1 MDPNRM
7 DRRAH
12 CAIWPATGFYASF
25 VLLALAG
32 PPSAAALTP
41 VGGDIT
47 TSTTWDVAGSPYQVI
62 SDVVVRN
69 GATLTIAPGV
79 SVRLQGNR
87 SLYVDRDCFLVA
99 VGTPDSL
106 ITFARDEI
114 GRWGVV
120 ASDHGTMT
128 FRHCYLEWGGF
139 GLFPVVYRGTISH
152 LFGTTTVEDCVI
164 DNPIDGCEFE
174 GGTVFFRR
182 NLVQYSFDQGYVG
195 FEHADQFIEDNRMEH
210 SGDDAFDITE
220 VGFPGNEFLFRNNIA
235 IDSGDD
241 ALDIDNWGFAEVSNF
256 EAYGVGDKGVNVS
269 SSSKSVV
276 AHNCI
281 MVDVHDPVN
290 LDAAAYIATRR
301 GNLTVRNSVAY
312 NCDRGFA
319 STRIE
324 PPFDGGDLFIQN
336 CITWNTLEPV
346 FVDSVSTL
354 TIFHSIL
361 DTPEPYTE
369 GGSFNNLNIDPQFL
383 NPGANDFRLAYN
395 SPAID
400 AAFFDTAPQ
409 FDIRGLPRMDHPGV
423 PNTGCCIPFDYY
435 DIGAHEF
442 DPAAQNGVS
451 WTPVPSL
458 DRMLLRA
465 FPSPASGPVGIDFE
479 LPAAVLVDLGVY
491 DVAGRR
497 VRTLHAGPM
506 TAGPH
511 RLAWDGLTSG
521 KSGSG
526 IYFIRL
532 KAGGEER
539 VEKVVRLK

>member
-1 MDPNRM
+1 MDPIRM
-7 DRRAH
+7 DRRRH
-12 CAIWPATGFYASF
+12 CVIWPAPGLFASLVIF
-25 VLLALAG
+25 ALAG
-32 PPSAAALTP
+32 PPPVAAVTP
-41 VGGDIT
+41 VGGDID
-47 TSTTWDVAGSPYQVI
+47 TSSTWDIAGSPYQVT

-87 SLYVDRDCFLVA
+87 SIYVDQECTLVA
-99 VGTPDSL
+99 VGTPDSN
-106 ITFARDEI
+106 ITFLRDEI

-120 ASDHGTMT
+120 ASDRGTMT
-128 FRHCYLEWGGF
+128 FRYCHVEWGNI
-139 GLFPVVYRGTISH
+139 GLFGATHSGMISH
-152 LFGTTTVEDCVI
+152 IFGTTTIEDCVLESPV
-164 DNPIDGCEFE
+164 NGTEFE

-182 NLVQYSFDQGYVG
+182 NVLQNAVGWGYG
-195 FEHADQFIEDNRMEH
+195 SFEHCIQVVEDNRMEH
-210 SGDDAFDITE
+210 IGTDAFDITLVTASE
-220 VGFPGNEFLFRNNIA
+220 IVFRNNIA
-235 IDSGDD
+235 IDIGDD
-241 ALDIDNWGFAEVSNF
+241 ALDIDDWIFGTISNF

-269 SSSKSVV
+269 RSSVSVV
-276 AHNCI
+276 AENCI
-281 MVDVHDPVN
+281 MVDVRDPVN
-290 LDAAAYIATRR
+290 GGAMAYAATRR
-301 GNLTVRNSVAY
+301 ANLTVRNSVAY
-312 NCDRGFA
+312 NCDIGFA
-319 STRIE
+319 STRLSKE
-324 PPFDGGDLFIQN
+324 WDGGDLFVQN
-336 CITWNTLEPV
+336 CITWNTEVPA
-346 FVDSVSTL
+346 FVDSASTL
-354 TIFHSIL
+354 TIFYSIL

-369 GGSFNNLNIDPQFL
+369 GKSFNNLNVDPQFL

-400 AAFFDTAPQ
+400 AAFFDGAPE
-409 FDIRGLPRMDHPGV
+409 FDIRGLPRVDHPGV
-423 PNTGCCIPFDYY
+423 PNTGCCFIFNYY

-451 WTPVPSL
+451 WTPLPSL

-479 LPAAVLVDLGVY
+479 LPLAGQVDLGIY

-506 TAGPH
+506 AAGPH
-511 RLAWDGLTSG
+511 RLAWDGLAAG

-532 KAGGEER
+532 KSGNEER